1 MTRHSRR
8 LRKSVNQLLPDN
20 PSGDR
25 FRLLSLDIVVSCFK
39 EPNFLAP
46 TKMSLPEAVL
56 ASYAKAP
63 RTADA
68 FGYAVYTK
76 VYLAMFFARTVRRKG
91 RFAETA
97 TARRCDKAG
106 YATGHETPMRAERLL
121 DLVSSTVAAVYGQG
135 GDKQR
140 PCPLS
145 CPCSLDRLFAQAKAA
160 WLRAHSALDP
170 TRRRRSLTEQTPCS
184 DNQPNGRTTGSRP
197 PAQAGAMAIDVRH
210 SPQGRAT
217 NRKGRGNV
225 RSGKS
230 EI

>member
-25 FRLLSLDIVVSCFK
+25 FRLLSLDIVVSCFE

-56 ASYAKAP
+56 ARYAKAP
-63 RTADA
+63 RTPDA

-76 VYLAMFFARTVRRKG
+76 VYSAMFFARTDRSKG

-160 WLRAHSALDP
+160 WRRAHSALD
-170 TRRRRSLTEQTPCS
+170 RRAAAACSLSRRS
-184 DNQPNGRTTGSRP
+184 DNQPNGRTSGSRP
-197 PAQAGAMAIDVRH
+197 PSQAGAMAIDVRH

-217 NRKGRGNV
+217 NRKG
-225 RSGKS
+225 
-230 EI
+230 EEP